1 MTLAEKILARAS
13 GREEVSPGE
22 TVAATVDLAASP
34 ANAREVCRRFLAA
47 GGETVWDAGRIAIVL
62 EHLARRGSGASRKA
76 LREFA
81 REQGLRHFHDVGRGG
96 VCHQVMAEGGHVLPG
111 MLVVGTSQHTTIQG
125 ALGALALEIGTE
137 QMATVWKDG
146 RLEMEVPSTIR
157 IEVSGTFRSWI
168 SAKDLVLSL
177 AKGLGHVGGCRSI
190 ELDGPAVAG
199 MPISSRMV
207 LMGLARSAGAVAAF
221 APVDDTL
228 LDHLTRAAGT
238 PMAFSPRW
246 APDAD
251 ASYEKVIQFD
261 VHAELSEPQV
271 KCHGKTGGVVALSEL
286 VGRRVDM
293 AVVGSCSNGRL
304 EDLAVAA
311 LVLAGRR
318 VHAGTRLLVIPA
330 SQQVYLDALRHG
342 CLQALAAAG
351 AAILPPGCG
360 EATSVRHG
368 MLEAGETCISTTS
381 CSYDARETSARQRVY
396 EASPA
401 VVAAAAAAGRM
412 VHPEDVMEEA
422 VA

>member
-1 MTLAEKILARAS
+1 MTQAEKILARAS

-22 TVAATVDLAASP
+22 TVSATVDLAASP
-34 ANAREVCRRFLAA
+34 ANAKEVCRLFLAV
-47 GGETVWDAGRIAIVL
+47 GGETVWDADRIAIVL
-62 EHLARRGSGASRKA
+62 EHVARRGGGAAHKS

-81 REQGLRHFHDVGRGG
+81 RQQGLRQFHDVGRGG

-111 MLVVGTSQHTTIQG
+111 MLVVGTSPHTTTQG
-125 ALGALALEIGTE
+125 AHGALALEINAE
-137 QMATVWKDG
+137 RMAAVWKDG
-146 RLEMEVPSTIR
+146 RLEIKVPSTIR
-157 IEVSGTFRSWI
+157 IEVSGAFRPWI

-177 AKGLGHVGGCRSI
+177 TKRLGEVGGCRSL
-190 ELDGPAVAG
+190 EFDGPAIAG
-199 MPISSRMV
+199 MSISSRMV
-207 LMGLARSAGAVAAF
+207 LMGLGRNAGAVAAF

-228 LDHLTRAAGT
+228 LEYLTRAAGT

-246 APDAD
+246 APDPD
-251 ASYEKVIQFD
+251 ASYEKVIHFD

-271 KCHGKTGGVVALSEL
+271 RRHGKTGGVVALSKL
-286 VGRRVDM
+286 VDRRVDM
-293 AVVGSCSNGRL
+293 AVVGSCSNGRM

-311 LVLAGRR
+311 GILAGRS

-342 CLQALAAAG
+342 YLQALAAAG

-360 EATSVRHG
+360 AATSVRHG
-368 MLEAGETCISTTS
+368 MLAAGETCISTTS

-412 VHPEDVMEEA
+412 VHPEDVVEED